1 MIPKTLQAWYYF
13 RIIIV
18 FVFIWIPGMILIT
31 CGAAYDGEKDIG
43 RYMSGTCICI
53 YHYNSSSYEKKEH
66 PPYLSSLKKQHFIS
80 FNTEVGYRFASI
92 QPVLSLIALMTKADV
107 RKCIVD
113 VVTLSFIFQRN

>member
-1 MIPKTLQAWYYF
+1 MIPKILQAWYYF

-31 CGAAYDGEKDIG
+31 CGAAYDGEQDIG

-66 PPYLSSLKKQHFIS
+66 PPYLSSLKK
-80 FNTEVGYRFASI
+80 
-92 QPVLSLIALMTKADV
+92 
-107 RKCIVD
+107 
-113 VVTLSFIFQRN
+113 

>member
-1 MIPKTLQAWYYF
+1 VIPKTLQAWYYF

-43 RYMSGTCICI
+43 RYMS
-53 YHYNSSSYEKKEH
+53 
-66 PPYLSSLKKQHFIS
+66 
-80 FNTEVGYRFASI
+80 VGYLFASI